1 MRLSL
6 TLVDGRNERAVD
18 TVVDFDPD
26 QPVADL
32 VRPLVGVLGETMHDS
47 FARRIPV
54 WVDGA
59 EVDPLA
65 PAGKSGIRSGA
76 VVSLFEP
83 ADRVVRAAPSG
94 VAELRVVGGSRRGPD
109 PPAAAR
115 RDRRRLRR
123 PRLVAARPP
132 AARGRAA
139 GHGSTPDGSVRVVP
153 APGLDARLDSRTLG
167 EQTDAEPVP
176 AGAVAAPDDGGAAW
190 PVGGYLAAGDTV
202 LVRAQVGEPTADV
215 SVNHDEALV
224 ELNRPPRLLPPDR
237 ERSFHLPDRPAP
249 RKGRP
254 LPWVMVVAPLVISVP
269 MAFISPRFLLF
280 ALFSPLMAIANFLS
294 DRRGSR
300 KENIAA
306 NLAYEQTLAAVDARI
321 DAALVAEQQERRLT
335 SPDPATLLMAAIG
348 PGPRLWERRHQRP
361 RLPAAAGRAGHA
373 AGHVRV
379 EQRRDKTDEPAP
391 PRMLD
396 QVPAWMDLAQLGVIG
411 VAGDEDTAR
420 PLARWLVAQAA
431 LLHSPRDVR
440 VVVLSDAAGE
450 PDWDWVRWLPH
461 ARPEGDVNPLL
472 GTQQESVGRRLAEL
486 SAVVEAREQ
495 AATDRV
501 RPTPDVLV
509 VLDGARRLRALPAVV
524 DLLRRGPAVGV
535 HVVCVDREVRQLPEE
550 CRAVVAC
557 ERGTVR
563 ISETAS
569 DGTDGI
575 VPDLVEAPWCETVA
589 RAVSALRDT
598 TPQDEAAGIPGSA
611 RLLEQIDL
619 DPPTPEAVAV
629 RWQHGRT
636 TDVVVGVGYDGP
648 FHLDLRRDGP
658 HALVAGTTGSGKSEF
673 LQTLVAS
680 LAVANRP
687 DQLTFVLVD
696 YKGGSAFKD
705 CARLPHTVGMVTD
718 LDNHLVSRALV
729 VAGRRAAPSRAPA
742 RRARRQGPRGLLGL
756 QRSRPDLPAIPRLVL
771 VIDEFASLV
780 AELPDFVQGLVGIAQ
795 RGRSLGIHLVLATQR
810 PSGVVSA
817 DIRAN
822 TNLRISLR
830 VTDDNDS
837 RDVIDAPDAAR
848 ILPSQPGR
856 AYVRSGASTLMP
868 FQSGRVGGR
877 SPEAETGT
885 GRRPRRWPG
894 RCRGAGP
901 VSRPRCGHG
910 PWSSRPTRRTPTCPR
925 WWTPSPASTTPSAS
939 RRSTGPGWTRCPTW
953 SPRDRLPAVADP
965 DPDAAPAARGR
976 LGGGGPARAPGA
988 AREDVPARPRRPPL
1002 RPGRSPLGPVDH
1014 PAHPRRRAG
1023 RRGGGPRPAHPRA
1036 RLRQRGAAR
1045 PRPAAA
1051 RRGGGLPHPGRPG
1064 RPAAEPAGRPWSR
1077 SGRRCWAGAGSPT
1090 WPSSAT
1096 RCRPTSGRRTC

>member
-94 VAELRVVGGSRRGPD
+94 VAELRVVAGPGAGRIHRLPLGETVVGCGAPGWSLPD
-109 PPAAAR
+109 LRLPA
-115 RDRRRLRR
+115 DGLR
-123 PRLVAARPP
+123 VTV
-132 AARGRAA
+132 
-139 GHGSTPDGSVRVVP
+139 TPDGSVRVVP
-153 APGLDARLDSRTLG
+153 APGLDTRLDSRALG
-167 EQTDAEPVP
+167 EQTETEPVP
-176 AGAVAAPDDGGAAW
+176 AGAVAGDDGGAAW

-202 LVRAQVGEPTADV
+202 LVRAEVGEPTADV

-321 DAALVAEQQERRLT
+321 EQALVAEQQERRLT

-348 PGPRLWERRHQRP
+348 PGPRLWERRPSDPDYLRL
-361 RLPAAAGRAGHA
+361 RVGLATLPAT
-373 AGHVRV
+373 VRV

-391 PRMLD
+391 PRTLD
-396 QVPAWMDLAQLGVIG
+396 HVPAWMDLSQLGVIG

-535 HVVCVDREVRQLPEE
+535 HVVCVDRRGAAAPRGVPGRGRL
-550 CRAVVAC
+550 RA
-557 ERGTVR
+557 RHR
-563 ISETAS
+563 
-569 DGTDGI
+569 
-575 VPDLVEAPWCETVA
+575 PDLRDRLRRHRRDRPRPGRGALVRDRRARGLRAARHHPAGRGRGHPRARPGCWSRSTSTRRPRRPWRCAGSTA
-589 RAVSALRDT
+589 GRPTWSSAS
-598 TPQDEAAGIPGSA
+598 G
-611 RLLEQIDL
+611 
-619 DPPTPEAVAV
+619 
-629 RWQHGRT
+629 T
-636 TDVVVGVGYDGP
+636 TDRS
-648 FHLDLRRDGP
+648 HLDLRQG
-658 HALVAGTTGSGKSEF
+658 
-673 LQTLVAS
+673 
-680 LAVANRP
+680 RP
-687 DQLTFVLVD
+687 
-696 YKGGSAFKD
+696 A
-705 CARLPHTVGMVTD
+705 
-718 LDNHLVSRALV
+718 
-729 VAGRRAAPSRAPA
+729 
-742 RRARRQGPRGLLGL
+742 
-756 QRSRPDLPAIPRLVL
+756 
-771 VIDEFASLV
+771 
-780 AELPDFVQGLVGIAQ
+780 
-795 RGRSLGIHLVLATQR
+795 
-810 PSGVVSA
+810 
-817 DIRAN
+817 
-822 TNLRISLR
+822 
-830 VTDDNDS
+830 
-837 RDVIDAPDAAR
+837 
-848 ILPSQPGR
+848 
-856 AYVRSGASTLMP
+856 
-868 FQSGRVGGR
+868 
-877 SPEAETGT
+877 
-885 GRRPRRWPG
+885 
-894 RCRGAGP
+894 
-901 VSRPRCGHG
+901 
-910 PWSSRPTRRTPTCPR
+910 
-925 WWTPSPASTTPSAS
+925 
-939 RRSTGPGWTRCPTW
+939 
-953 SPRDRLPAVADP
+953 
-965 DPDAAPAARGR
+965 
-976 LGGGGPARAPGA
+976 
-988 AREDVPARPRRPPL
+988 
-1002 RPGRSPLGPVDH
+1002 
-1014 PAHPRRRAG
+1014 RAG
-1023 RRGGGPRPAHPRA
+1023 RRHH
-1036 RLRQRGAAR
+1036 RLRQVGVAAD
-1045 PRPAAA
+1045 P
-1051 RRGGGLPHPGRPG
+1051 GGLAGGRQPPGR
-1064 RPAAEPAGRPWSR
+1064 S
-1077 SGRRCWAGAGSPT
+1077 
-1090 WPSSAT
+1090 
-1096 RCRPTSGRRTC
+1096 

>member
-59 EVDPLA
+59 EVDPLT
-65 PAGKSGIRSGA
+65 PSGKSGIRSGA

-94 VAELRVVGGSRRGPD
+94 VAELRVVAGPGAGRIHRLPLGETVVGCGAPGWSLPD
-109 PPAAAR
+109 LRLPA
-115 RDRRRLRR
+115 DGLR
-123 PRLVAARPP
+123 VTV
-132 AARGRAA
+132 
-139 GHGSTPDGSVRVVP
+139 TPDGSVRVVP
-153 APGLDARLDSRTLG
+153 APGLGARLDSRPLG
-167 EQTDAEPVP
+167 EQPDAEPVRD
-176 AGAVAAPDDGGAAW
+176 GAVAGDDGGAAW

-321 DAALVAEQQERRLT
+321 ERALVAEQQERRLS

-348 PGPRLWERRHQRP
+348 PGPRLWERRPSDPDYLRL
-361 RLPAAAGRAGHA
+361 RVGLATLPAT
-373 AGHVRV
+373 VRV
-379 EQRRDKTDEPAP
+379 EQRRDKTDEPVP
-391 PRMLD
+391 PRTLD
-396 QVPAWMDLAQLGVIG
+396 HVPAWMDLSQLGVIG

-440 VVVLSDAAGE
+440 VVVLSDAGGE

-501 RPTPDVLV
+501 RPTPDVVV

-629 RWQHGRT
+629 RWRRGRT
-636 TDVVVGVGYDGP
+636 TDVVVGESV
-648 FHLDLRRDGP
+648 RR
-658 HALVAGTTGSGKSEF
+658 
-673 LQTLVAS
+673 TL
-680 LAVANRP
+680 
-687 DQLTFVLVD
+687 
-696 YKGGSAFKD
+696 
-705 CARLPHTVGMVTD
+705 
-718 LDNHLVSRALV
+718 
-729 VAGRRAAPSRAPA
+729 
-742 RRARRQGPRGLLGL
+742 
-756 QRSRPDLPAIPRLVL
+756 
-771 VIDEFASLV
+771 
-780 AELPDFVQGLVGIAQ
+780 
-795 RGRSLGIHLVLATQR
+795 
-810 PSGVVSA
+810 
-817 DIRAN
+817 
-822 TNLRISLR
+822 
-830 VTDDNDS
+830 
-837 RDVIDAPDAAR
+837 
-848 ILPSQPGR
+848 
-856 AYVRSGASTLMP
+856 
-868 FQSGRVGGR
+868 
-877 SPEAETGT
+877 
-885 GRRPRRWPG
+885 RPRPPQG
-894 RCRGAGP
+894 R
-901 VSRPRCGHG
+901 
-910 PWSSRPTRRTPTCPR
+910 
-925 WWTPSPASTTPSAS
+925 
-939 RRSTGPGWTRCPTW
+939 
-953 SPRDRLPAVADP
+953 
-965 DPDAAPAARGR
+965 
-976 LGGGGPARAPGA
+976 
-988 AREDVPARPRRPPL
+988 PARP
-1002 RPGRSPLGPVDH
+1002 
-1014 PAHPRRRAG
+1014 G
-1023 RRGGGPRPAHPRA
+1023 RRHH
-1036 RLRQRGAAR
+1036 RLRQVGAAAD
-1045 PRPAAA
+1045 PRRLAGGRQPP
-1051 RRGGGLPHPGRPG
+1051 RR
-1064 RPAAEPAGRPWSR
+1064 S
-1077 SGRRCWAGAGSPT
+1077 
-1090 WPSSAT
+1090 
-1096 RCRPTSGRRTC
+1096 